1 MDKII
6 EKLRSDEHYYGE
18 FGKKYLSNSDIGTL
32 LKNPLALGQPSKPSA
47 AFLVGGYFHTAIL
60 EPHKLKKYKV
70 IKSSTRN
77 TKVYKEMSG
86 GELCL
91 LEHEVDA
98 IEKLSEVNTTVSRML
113 AIHEERISKQ
123 EEVDSILFAKID
135 KLRDK
140 MDGDNDRIDQRI
152 RQLEKRVWMA
162 IGGVVVASFIMNN
175 AGVVT
180 NMLTAPEPPSRITSS
195 YVEG

>member
-1 MDKII
+1 MEDQVKIAVLEQKI
-6 EKLRSDEHYYGE
+6 EDLKPIVLRI
-18 FGKKYLSNSDIGTL
+18 N
-32 LKNPLALGQPSKPSA
+32 A
-47 AFLVGGYFHTAIL
+47 
-60 EPHKLKKYKV
+60 
-70 IKSSTRN
+70 
-77 TKVYKEMSG
+77 
-86 GELCL
+86 
-91 LEHEVDA
+91 A

-140 MDGDNDRIDQRI
+140 MDGNNDRIDQRI

-162 IGGVVVASFIMNN
+162 IGGVVVASFVMNN
-175 AGVVT
+175 AGMVT
-180 NMLTAPEPPSRITSS
+180 NMLTAPDTQSRIISS